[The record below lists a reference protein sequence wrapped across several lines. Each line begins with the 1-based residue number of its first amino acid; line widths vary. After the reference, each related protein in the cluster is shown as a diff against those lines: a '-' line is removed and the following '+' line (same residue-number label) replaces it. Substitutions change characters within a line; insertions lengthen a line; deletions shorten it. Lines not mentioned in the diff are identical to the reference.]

1 MAGRLGSPA
10 VGEGWCTSLLHSSL
24 LARFSYCLGP
34 CRMVIIDVG
43 QVDDERGLHA
53 LLKAELG
60 FPAFYGMNW
69 DAITGLVKIPDHLRF
84 TGSDRLIARVPC
96 GATRL
101 RQALDRYRQQ
111 YRPQFL
117 AEYV

>member
-1 MAGRLGSPA
+1 MPHG
-10 VGEGWCTSLLHSSL
+10 H
-24 LARFSYCLGP
+24 
-34 CRMVIIDVG
+34 IDVG

-69 DAITGLVKIPDHLRF
+69 DAFWDAITGLVQIPDHLRF
-84 TGSDRLIARVPC
+84 TGCDHLSARVPR
-96 GATRL
+96 GATML

-117 AEYV
+117 AEYA